1 MWCWKVRWILQY
13 NLLNKLLFPEKFAH
27 HVLLLFYL
35 FREEK
40 ELVFHQCMKTKKEV
54 WVQDLVNINKTKFE
68 PYGDLVVEVFLQFN
82 KNLINNQDPKSEI

>member
-1 MWCWKVRWILQY
+1 
-13 NLLNKLLFPEKFAH
+13 
-27 HVLLLFYL
+27 
-35 FREEK
+35 
-40 ELVFHQCMKTKKEV
+40 MKTKKEV